1 MKENVAKDNPAK
13 LLLYP
18 VCCQSAGWFGL
29 LSSTVSSKFKFGGK
43 EKTFK
48 QVGKQDES
56 VIQEKMPLV
65 V

>member
-48 QVGKQDES
+48 QVGK
-56 VIQEKMPLV
+56 
-65 V
+65 